1 MHRHMYFSAC
11 KTWANGICRVSR
23 TGRQR
28 QEGKVD
34 QAIQQNLGNNIL
46 HQLQAPGR
54 QKINWRF

>member
-1 MHRHMYFSAC
+1 MYFSAC
-11 KTWANGICRVSR
+11 KAWANGICRVSR

-28 QEGKVD
+28 QKGKVD

>member
-1 MHRHMYFSAC
+1 MGYVEYR
-11 KTWANGICRVSR
+11 G